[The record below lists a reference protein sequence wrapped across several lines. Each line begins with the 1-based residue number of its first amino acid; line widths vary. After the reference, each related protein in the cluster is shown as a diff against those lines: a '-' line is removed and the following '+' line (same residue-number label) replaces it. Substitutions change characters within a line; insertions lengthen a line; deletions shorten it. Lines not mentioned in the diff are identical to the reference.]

1 MCWGGASL
9 IIMTAAMA
17 MVVIRNDEIVEDN
30 VEDGQPLEVGQVI
43 QAECKPPLAVSSLL
57 VLGVCNRYEKI
68 MGIERGW

>member
-57 VLGVCNRYEKI
+57 ELGV
-68 MGIERGW
+68 

>member
-1 MCWGGASL
+1 MDCVDCLHHVLGGDGAL

-30 VEDGQPLEVGQVI
+30 VEDGEYVQPLEVGQVI

-57 VLGVCNRYEKI
+57 ELGV
-68 MGIERGW
+68 